1 MAMQDYI
8 DRLVGLQGF
17 SVSGL
22 RFGEEL
28 STLWIEVSRRHKEYR
43 CTCGR
48 VYRSYYDSRLRSVRD
63 LSFGPFI
70 RVWIEFFQCRIRCT
84 TCGVRTE
91 CLDWVE
97 PRVGYT
103 KRLAGA
109 VALACREIRSIKAVA
124 QQFRL
129 HWSVVK
135 DIDKKA
141 LQDCLPAVG
150 NTQATLL
157 AIDEFAVK
165 RGQDYGTTV
174 ADAGTGQV
182 LYVGKGRSA
191 ETLGPFF
198 EALGPE
204 KCRRI
209 QAIAMDAWRGY
220 AKAKRKHCPDA
231 ATVYDPFHL
240 LQIYG
245 RKVIDRVRIDECRK
259 ASEENKAVIR
269 GTKYLLLKNRK
280 NLLTDREEPA
290 RLRDLLA
297 INQRLNTVYILKED
311 LRRVWT
317 YKRKAW
323 AAKWLEAWCQRA
335 PDSGIKPL
343 IRFTKKLLYHKE
355 SILAHCDY
363 PIHTS
368 IIEGMNNK
376 IKVIK
381 RIAFGFRD
389 FDYFALKIR
398 GAFHPIHTYPR

>member
-1 MAMQDYI
+1 MAIQDYI

-17 SVSGL
+17 YVIKL
-22 RFGEEL
+22 RFREDL
-28 STLWIEVSRRHKEYR
+28 STLWIEVSRREKEYR

-48 VYRSYYDSRLRSVRD
+48 TYRSCYDSRLRSVRD
-63 LSFGPFI
+63 LSFGPFG
-70 RVWIEFFQCRIRCT
+70 RVWIEFSQCRIRCA

-91 CLDWVE
+91 YLDWVE

-109 VALACREIRSIKAVA
+109 VALACREIRSIKAIA

-135 DIDKKA
+135 QIDKKA
-141 LQDCLPAVG
+141 LQEDLPAVG
-150 NTQATLL
+150 DTQATLL

-174 ADAGTGQV
+174 ADSETGEV
-182 LYVGKGRSA
+182 LYVGKGRDA
-191 ETLGPFF
+191 EALDPFF
-198 EALGPE
+198 EALGPG
-204 KCRRI
+204 KCSRI

-240 LQIYG
+240 LQIYAH
-245 RKVIDRVRIDECRK
+245 KVIDRVRIDECRK
-259 ASEENKAVIR
+259 ASKDNKAIIR

-280 NLLTDREEPA
+280 NLLTDRDEPA

-311 LRRVWT
+311 LKRVWI

-323 AAKWLEAWCQRA
+323 AARWLDAWCQRA
-335 PDSGIKPL
+335 LDSGIKPL
-343 IRFTKKLLYHKE
+343 IRFTRKLLYHKE

-368 IIEGMNNK
+368 IVEGINNK

-398 GAFHPIHTYPR
+398 GAFLSIHTSA